1 MFLNSVYPYTNT
13 VFIHSNYIG
22 DFLVAVLFQVQKG
35 NGFINFSKKYNIEEQ
50 DAVDIYQDAIIVLRD
65 NAVNGRIDGLQSN
78 ISTYLFAIG
87 KYKIY
92 HNFRIRSREDLKE
105 DIDLLHENVDFDV
118 NLDENV
124 LTNEQKLLQKCFEE
138 LGDRCKSIL
147 KLFYYQGYNL
157 DEIQEILEYSNK
169 KVLKSQKSRCL
180 RQLKELVQ
188 KYHEKS

>member
-1 MFLNSVYPYTNT
+1 MSGQELKH
-13 VFIHSNYIG
+13 IIDQLKKG
-22 DFLVAVLFQVQKG
+22 DPKTLERIYVE
-35 NGFINFSKKYNIEEQ
+35 NREGFINFSKKYNIEEQ

-65 NAVNGRIDGLQSN
+65 NAVNGRIDALQSN

-105 DIDLLHENVDFDV
+105 DVDLLQENVDFDV
-118 NLDENV
+118 NLDEDV
-124 LTNEQKLLQKCFEE
+124 LTNEQKVLQKCFEQ

-157 DEIQEILEYSNK
+157 DEIQEILQYSNK

-180 RQLKELVQ
+180 KQLKDLV
-188 KYHEKS
+188 KKNGGTN

>member
-1 MFLNSVYPYTNT
+1 MSGQELKH
-13 VFIHSNYIG
+13 IIDQLKKG
-22 DFLVAVLFQVQKG
+22 DPKTLERIYVE
-35 NGFINFSKKYNIEEQ
+35 NREGFINFSKKYNIEEQ

-65 NAVNGRIDGLQSN
+65 NAVNGRIDALQSN

-105 DIDLLHENVDFDV
+105 DVDLLQENVDFDV

-124 LTNEQKLLQKCFEE
+124 LTNEQKVLQKCFEQ

-157 DEIQEILEYSNK
+157 DEIQEILQYSNK

-180 RQLKELVQ
+180 KQLKDLV
-188 KYHEKS
+188 KKNGGTN